1 MNLLKISTFLI
12 FLSYWGITVFFNF
25 PDTSIVI
32 GENYSKYKIFDK
44 YLYQKW
50 QFFAPP
56 PQSNSRLY
64 FTYIFKNKKNQIEKY
79 EIELFEKYVQKL
91 KKEYLINDL
100 NANIEYLVFNNSNV
114 ITDVFSKLYGMYK
127 LKNNCDGDT
136 CFQEFYIKTLAILEH
151 SNTFDFLLNHSER
164 LSNKLNL
171 PPNTFI
177 KITLKEIDIPK
188 YSERHKKNN
197 NKNQKIGFISNYYM
211 LVRNLTTKLS

>member
-79 EIELFEKYVQKL
+79 EIELFEKYVQKP

-100 NANIEYLVFNNSNV
+100 NANIEYLYQSH
-114 ITDVFSKLYGMYK
+114 YK
-127 LKNNCDGDT
+127 
-136 CFQEFYIKTLAILEH
+136 FQ
-151 SNTFDFLLNHSER
+151 
-164 LSNKLNL
+164 
-171 PPNTFI
+171 
-177 KITLKEIDIPK
+177 
-188 YSERHKKNN
+188 
-197 NKNQKIGFISNYYM
+197 
-211 LVRNLTTKLS
+211 